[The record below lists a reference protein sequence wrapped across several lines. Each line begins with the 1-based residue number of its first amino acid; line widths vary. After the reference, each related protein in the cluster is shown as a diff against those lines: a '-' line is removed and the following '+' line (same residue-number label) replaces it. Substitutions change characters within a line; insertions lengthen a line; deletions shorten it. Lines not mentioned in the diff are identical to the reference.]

1 MSTLDKIYRDNILG
15 HMIFAIFIAVF
26 GAIYEK
32 FSHEVYSYYMIYAF
46 MIPLCMGSF
55 AYLLAS
61 KRAKKEPRNIT
72 ISAWNA
78 VVVTL
83 TIGSIFQ
90 GILEIYG
97 TTNRLVWFYP
107 VAVIIFLLIAIA
119 SKFLNNRRIVEEM
132 ENIQKIQK
140 A

>member
-1 MSTLDKIYRDNILG
+1 LSTLDKIYRDNILG

-46 MIPLCMGSF
+46 MIPLCLGSF

-61 KRAKKEPRNIT
+61 KKAKKEPRNIT

-107 VAVIIFLLIAIA
+107 VAAIIFLLIAIG

>member
-1 MSTLDKIYRDNILG
+1 MSTLDKIYRDNIFG
-15 HMIFAIFIAVF
+15 HMIFAIFIAIF

-46 MIPLCMGSF
+46 MIPLCLGSF

-72 ISAWNA
+72 VSAWNA

-107 VAVIIFLLIAIA
+107 VAAIIFLLIAIG
-119 SKFLNNRRIVEEM
+119 SKFLKNRKIVEEM
-132 ENIQKIQK
+132 RNIQKIQK

>member
-46 MIPLCMGSF
+46 MIPLCLGSF

-72 ISAWNA
+72 ASAWNA

-107 VAVIIFLLIAIA
+107 VAAIIFLLIAIA

>member
-46 MIPLCMGSF
+46 MIPLCLGSF

-72 ISAWNA
+72 VSAWNA

-107 VAVIIFLLIAIA
+107 VAAIIFLLIAIG

>member
-46 MIPLCMGSF
+46 MIPLCLGSF

-72 ISAWNA
+72 VSAWNA

-83 TIGSIFQ
+83 TIGSIFE

-107 VAVIIFLLIAIA
+107 VAAIIFLLIAIG

>member
-46 MIPLCMGSF
+46 MIPLCLGSF

-61 KRAKKEPRNIT
+61 KKAKKEPRNIT

-90 GILEIYG
+90 EILEIYG

-107 VAVIIFLLIAIA
+107 VAAIIFLLIAIG

>member
-15 HMIFAIFIAVF
+15 HMIFAIFIAIF
-26 GAIYEK
+26 GAFYEK

-46 MIPLCMGSF
+46 MIPLCLGSF

-61 KRAKKEPRNIT
+61 KRAKKEPKNIT
-72 ISAWNA
+72 VSAWNA

-107 VAVIIFLLIAIA
+107 VAAILFLLIAIG
-119 SKFLNNRRIVEEM
+119 SKFLNNRKMVEEIDS
-132 ENIQKIQK
+132 IQKIQK
-140 A
+140 V

>member
-1 MSTLDKIYRDNILG
+1 MSTLDKIYRDNIFG
-15 HMIFAIFIAVF
+15 HMIFAIFIAIF

-46 MIPLCMGSF
+46 MIPLCLGSF
-55 AYLLAS
+55 VYLLAS

-72 ISAWNA
+72 VSAWNA

-107 VAVIIFLLIAIA
+107 VAAILFLLIVIG
-119 SKFLNNRRIVEEM
+119 SKFLNNRKMVEEM
-132 ENIQKIQK
+132 RSIQKIQK
-140 A
+140 V

>member
-72 ISAWNA
+72 VSAWNA

-83 TIGSIFQ
+83 TIGSIFE

-107 VAVIIFLLIAIA
+107 VAAIIFLLIAIG

>member
-46 MIPLCMGSF
+46 MIPLCLGSF

-61 KRAKKEPRNIT
+61 KKAKKEPRNIT

-107 VAVIIFLLIAIA
+107 VAAIIFLLIAIG

>member
-46 MIPLCMGSF
+46 MIPLCLGSF

-107 VAVIIFLLIAIA
+107 VAAIIFLLIAIG

>member
-46 MIPLCMGSF
+46 MIPLCLGSF

-72 ISAWNA
+72 VSAWNA

-107 VAVIIFLLIAIA
+107 VAAIIFLLIAIA

>member
-46 MIPLCMGSF
+46 MIPLCLGSF

-72 ISAWNA
+72 VSAWNA

-83 TIGSIFQ
+83 TIGSIFE

-107 VAVIIFLLIAIA
+107 VAAIIFLLIAIA

>member
-15 HMIFAIFIAVF
+15 HMIFAIFIVVF

-46 MIPLCMGSF
+46 MIPLCLGSL

-72 ISAWNA
+72 VSAWNA

-107 VAVIIFLLIAIA
+107 VAAILFLLIAIG
-119 SKFLNNRRIVEEM
+119 SKFLNNRKIVEEM
-132 ENIQKIQK
+132 ESIQKIQK